1 MYSTRRG
8 RGGEGRREGEAR
20 GKSGKDKT
28 KQDKVKYN
36 NLWGEMN
43 DWFSYDT
50 LLLYILLLYIYEFI
64 EEALA
69 LAFFW
74 WCKH

>member
-36 NLWGEMN
+36 NL
-43 DWFSYDT
+43 
-50 LLLYILLLYIYEFI
+50 
-64 EEALA
+64 
-69 LAFFW
+69 
-74 WCKH
+74 